1 MSLLAE
7 TASQPSAFRRVVTT
21 GPGAVSGLIVLLW
34 FGVFLVQHVWTPHDP
49 YEMNFAARLQAP
61 GVEYLLGTDKYG
73 RDILSRIMVGSQS
86 VIQLSMT
93 GTLLAVACGL
103 LIGLASTMLGGRYDE
118 AIMRFMDILM
128 SFPSLLLALLV
139 VGVLGPSYLNVVL
152 VIGVVFA
159 PRVARVVRSI
169 AREIMGREFIDLAR
183 ARGDRWYGIM
193 FVEVA
198 PNLLGPLAVETG
210 VRFAYALFLTAS
222 LGFLGL
228 GVQPPGADWGLM
240 VNEGRDVIDFAPW
253 IVLFPALSIASI
265 VIAVNVLSD
274 LFRRVWVGEL

>member
-1 MSLLAE
+1 MSLLAD

-21 GPGAVSGLIVLLW
+21 GPGAVSGLIVLFW
-34 FGVFLVQHVWTPHDP
+34 FCIFLVQYVWTPHDP

-61 GVEYLLGTDKYG
+61 GAEYLLGTDKYG
-73 RDILSRIMVGSQS
+73 RDMLSRIMVGSQS

-93 GTLLAVACGL
+93 GTMLAVACGL

-228 GVQPPGADWGLM
+228 GVQPPEADWGLM

-253 IVLFPALSIASI
+253 I
-265 VIAVNVLSD
+265 
-274 LFRRVWVGEL
+274 